1 MVKKSL
7 LALAALLALL
17 GLGIYHNRYTLAGT
31 WFLPRDG
38 MRPAEHRVCIDSD
51 LAVPMPDGIVLRS
64 HLYRPCTHP
73 TAPTILVRIPFSR
86 GVKNELGAGAI
97 ASFWAARG
105 YNVVVQGTRGRYKS
119 DGIFYPLR
127 HERRDGLD
135 TLAWLRRQ
143 TWFDGR
149 LGLWGGSAFGHTAWA
164 IADQTN
170 AGPLAFHL
178 QIVSTSFREMLHQGG
193 AFALESALYW
203 AVRSH
208 GDIDIWPTQEQL
220 DRGIAGWP
228 MIEADDRAVRDVGF
242 FNDWVRNP
250 QHAPYWK
257 EIDGEDRA
265 RSIKGPVLL
274 LGGWQDPFLP
284 TLLRDFMTIRSGAA
298 AHIAK
303 SSRLII
309 GPWTHADTIRFPD
322 GTTAGDYRPE
332 SVRSSL
338 PWFDHHLMS
347 RPADRSITPP
357 VQIFVLGEN
366 VWRAEQEWP
375 LARARETSFHLV
387 RGNSSKVGA
396 EADHQLLATA
406 PTAAMPA
413 LNWVHNPL
421 EPVPTRGG
429 AMLGNRAGIRQQND
443 VEAREDVLVFTSS
456 TLTVD
461 TEVTGPVHAELH
473 VATTAPSTD
482 FVVKLVDVLPDG
494 RAFNVTDG
502 ILRQTY
508 DAGSTRPTAIRVE
521 LNPTSMLFRK
531 GHRIRVEIASSNY
544 PRFDINP
551 GTGRD
556 LPTETQPVTST
567 QTLFVGD
574 GTPSRVVLPLV
585 PRP

>member
-1 MVKKSL
+1 MVKKLL
-7 LALAALLALL
+7 LALSVLLTVLA
-17 GLGIYHNRYTLAGT
+17 LGIYHNRFALAGI

-38 MRPAEHRVCIDSD
+38 MRPAEHRVCVDSR
-51 LAVPMPDGIVLRS
+51 LAVPMADGIVLRS
-64 HLYRPCTHP
+64 DLYRPCTFP
-73 TAPTILVRIPFSR
+73 KAPTILVRIPFSS
-86 GVKNELGAGAI
+86 GVKNELGADAI

-119 DGIFYPLR
+119 DGSFYPLR
-127 HERRDGLD
+127 HERRDGLN

-164 IADQTN
+164 IADEAN
-170 AGPLAFHL
+170 AGRLALHL

-208 GDIDIWPTQEQL
+208 GDVDIWPTQEQL
-220 DRGIAGWP
+220 DRGFAGWP
-228 MIEADDRAVRDVGF
+228 MIEADNRAVRDVGF
-242 FNDWVRNP
+242 FNDWARNP
-250 QHAPYWK
+250 QHAPYWS

-284 TLLRDFMTIRSGAA
+284 TQLRDFMTIRSGAA
-298 AHIAK
+298 PHVAAA
-303 SSRLII
+303 SRLII

-322 GTTAGDYRPE
+322 GTNAGDYRPE

-338 PWFDHHLMS
+338 PWFDHHLMD
-347 RPADRSITPP
+347 RPVDRSIAPP

-366 VWRAEQEWP
+366 TWRAEQEWP
-375 LARARETSFHLV
+375 LARARETDFYLV
-387 RGNSSKVGA
+387 RGSNSSGS
-396 EADHQLLATA
+396 ADAGHQLLSAASNVAT
-406 PTAAMPA
+406 PPLT
-413 LNWVHNPL
+413 WVHAPRN
-421 EPVPTRGG
+421 PVPTRGG
-429 AMLGNRAGIRQQND
+429 AMLGNRAGIRPQND
-443 VEAREDVLVFTSS
+443 VEARDDVLVFTSAA
-456 TLTVD
+456 LPAD

-473 VATTAPSTD
+473 VATTAPSAD
-482 FVVKLVDVLPDG
+482 FVVKLVDVHPDG

-502 ILRQTY
+502 ILRRTY
-508 DAGSTRPTAIRVE
+508 EPGSTRATNIRVE

-556 LPTETQPVTST
+556 IPTESQPVTST
-567 QTLFVGD
+567 QTLFVGG
-574 GTPSRVVLPLV
+574 GTPSRIFLPLV